1 MAKISAWLF
10 TVIGVLFVTYLLGLT
25 ASPVGTGWEGWAVG
39 LAFLV
44 VGLTKLARN
53 YGMMKKK

>member
-1 MAKISAWLF
+1 MAKISAWAV
-10 TVIGVLFVTYLLGLT
+10 TVVGVLWVAYLLGWT
-25 ASPVGTGWEGWAVG
+25 ASPVGMGWEGWVVG

-44 VGLTKLARN
+44 MGLTKLARN